1 MQDLF
6 NVHSTLRDD
15 RVVHFSGYEARVPKR
30 VGARRRRTEAAWPC
44 MRAAGFS
51 NANDEIKLSI
61 NEGRRVLSPP
71 PLSNDALFVVLDG
84 TWVSLLQTKTLQQ
97 RIVTTVNGVDTRL
110 GSARAAGVSFQASRP
125 ACLRGRFELHCLSP
139 LLAVAQAM
147 TLTLFQTRTTS

>member
-1 MQDLF
+1 MVNRRYLTVQDLF

-71 PLSNDALFVVLDG
+71 PLSNDALFVVWMARG
-84 TWVSLLQTKTLQQ
+84 YPCCRRRRCNNELLRLSTALTLGWGRLEQPEY
-97 RIVTTVNGVDTRL
+97 RFKRL
-110 GSARAAGVSFQASRP
+110 GLPASEGGLNFI
-125 ACLRGRFELHCLSP
+125 ACRRCSP
-139 LLAVAQAM
+139 LLRQ
-147 TLTLFQTRTTS
+147 